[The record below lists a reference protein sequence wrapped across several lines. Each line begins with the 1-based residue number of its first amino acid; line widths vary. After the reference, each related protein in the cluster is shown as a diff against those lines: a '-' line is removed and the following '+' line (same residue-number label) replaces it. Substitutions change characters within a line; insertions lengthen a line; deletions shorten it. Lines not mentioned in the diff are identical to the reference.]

1 MPLRNVIRSI
11 TLIVVIS
18 LIMAWLG
25 QYILYRYNIAEA
37 VCFTSDCQATTKSA
51 IIGSLFLISLF
62 SSIYLVFINHDLA
75 NSPGMEVSVLLSCL
89 IVNFI
94 YFNLDNTNAYL
105 TLVPYNVLS
114 VYFYYR
120 VKKQLNKPFAVYPF
134 IMQEIFLMLLLV
146 CTYVYL
152 DELFVTK
159 RLDRDTIMYT
169 GGEKMLGR
177 IFDVLVWSIFSLHA
191 CYVFFKLVL
200 KKTILRSISYTYH
213 KGPLP

>member
-1 MPLRNVIRSI
+1 
-11 TLIVVIS
+11 
-18 LIMAWLG
+18 MAWLG
-25 QYILYRYNIAEA
+25 QFLLYHYNIAEA
-37 VCFTSDCQATTKSA
+37 VCFTNDCPATTRST
-51 IIGSLFLISLF
+51 IISSLFVALIF
-62 SSIYLVFINHDLA
+62 SAVYLVFINHNLA

-94 YFNLDNTNAYL
+94 YFNNTNAFL
-105 TLVPYNVLS
+105 TLIPYNILN

-120 VKKQLNKPFAVYPF
+120 VKKQLKKPFELYPF

-159 RLDRDTIMYT
+159 SLDRDTIMYT
-169 GGEKMLGR
+169 GTEKMTGR
-177 IFDVLVWSIFSLHA
+177 IFNFLVWTIFILHVL
-191 CYVFFKLVL
+191 YLFFKLVL
-200 KKTILRSISYTYH
+200 KKPLLRSISYNYH

>member
-1 MPLRNVIRSI
+1 MTLRNVIKSI

-25 QYILYRYNIAEA
+25 QYILYHYNIADA
-37 VCFTSDCQATTKSA
+37 LCMTNDCPETTKNT
-51 IIGSLFLISLF
+51 IIGASFVILLF
-62 SSIYLVFINHDLA
+62 SAVYLLFINPELA
-75 NSPGMEVSVLLSCL
+75 DSPGMEVSILMSCL
-89 IVNFI
+89 ILNFI
-94 YFNLDNTNAYL
+94 YFNNTNAFL
-105 TLVPYNVLS
+105 CLIPYNMLS

-120 VKKQLNKPFAVYPF
+120 VKKELNKPFALYPF

-159 RLDRDTIMYT
+159 GLPRDTVMPT
-169 GGEKMLGR
+169 GAEKMMGR
-177 IFDVLVWSIFSLHA
+177 IFDFLVWTVFILHA
-191 CYVFFKLVL
+191 VYLTFKYVFRKQ
-200 KKTILRSISYTYH
+200 ILRYISYNYH